1 MSWKVK
7 CQCDKDHRVKDN
19 NELGIENPHCGQ
31 QQKHQSWTNVDF
43 EFVTAEQMCADAS
56 IVTFVFDD
64 SQKVEVV
71 KQFLCHWSPVFNAM
85 LSTKEASQKSSENEI
100 NLPGKSAKPFEL
112 LVYFCYTGKLTSETY
127 ETDEMVDLFVYANEY
142 QITKLVDKLKPM
154 LVVSFPSNLSLL
166 TALLLILIKCRTKC
180 VSIQF

>member
-85 LSTKEASQKSSENEI
+85 LSSNSSWKESTESEI
-100 NLPGKSAKPFEL
+100 KLPGKQAKIFEI
-112 LVYFCYTGKLTSETY
+112 LVCFCYTKTIPDTEYSTEELIN
-127 ETDEMVDLFVYANEY
+127 LFCCAHEY
-142 QITKLVDKLKPM
+142 QITKLIEDMKIK
-154 LVVSFPSNLSLL
+154 LVVSFHLFF
-166 TALLLILIKCRTKC
+166 TLIFQTGMI
-180 VSIQF
+180 VQFNEEKRAF